1 MRSVISAP
9 VITFALLISLVC
21 GCTKTS
27 EDSLS
32 AAKNKSKTTQN
43 LAIIAWNVES
53 WKNEPNV
60 IASQLTELSGYD
72 IYCLSEVSARN
83 FDKYLNALPD
93 GYVSVS
99 SKTGR
104 TDRLQIIFNSNRFEL
119 LQQKE
124 LHDHE
129 EHKLNNGT
137 HRSPLFV
144 RLMDKG
150 TNTEFVVMTN
160 HLARHNNALRKQ
172 QAIGLREWGRSQ
184 NVPIVNVGDFNMDYD
199 FHTKQGNSAFPE
211 IVRDNVWTWVQP
223 QELIDT
229 NWYDP
234 DKDGK
239 DNFPDSM
246 LDFAFVA
253 GAAKDWNP
261 VCKVIVREGDFP
273 DDDTTSDHRPIELIL
288 QIPQG

>member
-1 MRSVISAP
+1 
-9 VITFALLISLVC
+9 
-21 GCTKTS
+21 
-27 EDSLS
+27 
-32 AAKNKSKTTQN
+32 
-43 LAIIAWNVES
+43 
-53 WKNEPNV
+53 
-60 IASQLTELSGYD
+60 
-72 IYCLSEVSARN
+72 
-83 FDKYLNALPD
+83 
-93 GYVSVS
+93 
-99 SKTGR
+99 
-104 TDRLQIIFNSNRFEL
+104 
-119 LQQKE
+119 
-124 LHDHE
+124 
-129 EHKLNNGT
+129 
-137 HRSPLFV
+137 
-144 RLMDKG
+144 
-150 TNTEFVVMTN
+150 
-160 HLARHNNALRKQ
+160 
-172 QAIGLREWGRSQ
+172 
-184 NVPIVNVGDFNMDYD
+184 MDYD